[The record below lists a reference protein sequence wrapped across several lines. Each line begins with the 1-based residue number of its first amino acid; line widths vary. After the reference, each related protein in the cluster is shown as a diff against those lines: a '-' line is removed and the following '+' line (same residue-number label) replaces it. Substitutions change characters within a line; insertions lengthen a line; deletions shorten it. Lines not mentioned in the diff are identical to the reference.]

1 MTDKQAIPA
10 EVEIR
15 YEPRQPVSDPTLG
28 IPVAAGKPKKAKHRL
43 VTIGDSLTHGF
54 MSGAVFRT
62 DLSWPAI
69 TAYELGLKFDEFRFP
84 VYEWPTGPGG
94 LPFDLERFVRAF
106 EKRYGDRL
114 DFWEIVGA
122 ALWIQRYMD
131 DIEDRWEDYKAPAS
145 GPPFHNMGVYGW
157 DVLDTV
163 QLTATTIAERL
174 RQAPKD
180 DPFKQF
186 VEHHQDVASW
196 PVLQR
201 ARRGNRGQSVLDAVG
216 AMSKTDGVETL
227 VVILGANNALGT
239 VVNLEL
245 AWTPADYAKL
255 SPEQRMSAKRGC
267 TVFRPSS
274 FAADWKLLVDK
285 LRTVTAQHVLIATVP
300 SVTIAPIARGTHR
313 KVNPQSR
320 YFPHYTR
327 PWITDDD
334 FDPSRD
340 PCLTEDEARAVDSTI
355 DAFNE
360 IIIDSV
366 KAARTDGHD
375 WYLFDMGGVLDS
387 LASRRYI
394 ESPWARPSWWKPY
407 DLPPALQALDP
418 VPSTR
423 FFRSG
428 REGRTDGGLI
438 SLDGV
443 HPTTI
448 GYGILAQEVIRIMR
462 LAGVEFR
469 GQDGQVRPDPVQI
482 DFDRLLLA
490 DTLVSRPPAAITNTL
505 SLLGW
510 LDQRLDW
517 VRKLLPFVP
526 SPL

>member
-1 MTDKQAIPA
+1 MADKQPIPA
-10 EVEIR
+10 DIEIHSD
-15 YEPRQPVSDPTLG
+15 PRKPETDPTLG
-28 IPVAAGKPKKAKHRL
+28 IPVAAGKPTKAKHRL
-43 VTIGDSLTHGF
+43 VTIGDSMTHGF
-54 MSGAVFRT
+54 MSGAIFRT

-69 TAYELGLKFDEFRFP
+69 TANELGLSLDEFTFP
-84 VYEWPTGPGG
+84 VYEWPAGPGG

-122 ALWIQRYMD
+122 ALWIRRYMD
-131 DIEDRWEDYKAPAS
+131 AIEDRWEGSKAPES

-163 QLTATTIAERL
+163 QLTAKNITEHL
-174 RQAPKD
+174 KQAPKD
-180 DPFKQF
+180 DPFNQI
-186 VEHHQDVASW
+186 VEHHQDLAGW

-201 ARRGNRGQSVLDAVG
+201 ARRGNRAQSVLDAAA

-239 VVNLEL
+239 VINLEL
-245 AWTPADYAKL
+245 NWTPDNYAKL
-255 SPEQRMSAKRGC
+255 SPEDRMAAKRGC
-267 TVFRPSS
+267 TVFHPKA
-274 FAADWKLLVDK
+274 FEADWALLVEK
-285 LRTVTAQHVLIATVP
+285 LRTIPAEHVLIATVP
-300 SVTIAPIARGTHR
+300 SVTIAPIARGTYR
-313 KVNPQSR
+313 KVNPKSR

-327 PWITDDD
+327 VWITDDD
-334 FDPSRD
+334 FDPERD
-340 PCLTEDEARAVDSTI
+340 PSFTEDEARAIDSTI
-355 DAFNE
+355 DAFNAT
-360 IIIDSV
+360 IIESV
-366 KAARTDGHD
+366 RAARTDGLD
-375 WYLFDMGGVLDS
+375 WYLLELGGLLDS

-394 ESPWARPSWWKPY
+394 ESPWAQPTWWEPY
-407 DLPPALQALDP
+407 VLPPALQALDP

-423 FFRSG
+423 FFRAG

-448 GYGILAQEVIRIMR
+448 GYGILAQEVIKVMR

-469 GQDGQVRPDPVQI
+469 DHAGQVRPDPVQV

-490 DTLVSRPPAAITNTL
+490 DTLLSRPPAAITNTL

-510 LDQRLDW
+510 LDERLDW
-517 VRKLLPFVP
+517 VKKALPFV
-526 SPL
+526 